1 MLISESRFR
10 KIINEELKKLMKEGM
25 TLEPTPIVGTAPDP
39 KLENKISI
47 LRNEKLIHLN
57 AFFKKAV
64 AFLTKHRGAQS
75 PLPAILSRNWE
86 TVKTKPDPPPGTD
99 AQTWLYGQDIA
110 AIVNTLIDLKDPTG
124 SLFKILCV
132 MSAQG
137 TKVDVQNLNAE
148 ALFEKFSG
156 KKMTGT
162 DGKPTLEA
170 NEFLT
175 AVLPADRR
183 AAGVIADLES
193 FLNPVRAL
201 KVAQQK
207 AAAAAA
213 GKPAA
218 GTPAAPGTAAPA
230 QGFTY
235 TIKQGDSITKVLQRY
250 YKFNPALWAKLPAA
264 DTARIAQMFG
274 TNNPDTI
281 ISKQEVALPATLVLG
296 GINYKLQA
304 PQPTT
309 QPAPTSPAVPAAKP
323 PIATRPG

>member
-25 TLEPTPIVGTAPDP
+25 TLEPTPIAGTAPDP

-57 AFFKKAV
+57 DFFKKAI
-64 AFLTKHRGAQS
+64 AFLTKYRGAQS
-75 PLPAILSRNWE
+75 PNPAILSRNWE
-86 TVKTKPDPPPGTD
+86 TVKTKPDPPPGTNI
-99 AQTWLYGQDIA
+99 QTWLYGTDIA
-110 AIVNTLIDLKDPTG
+110 AIVSTLIDLKDPKG

-132 MSAQG
+132 MSSQG
-137 TKVDVQNLNAE
+137 TKGDVQNLNAE

-162 DGKPTLEA
+162 DGRLTPEA
-170 NEFLT
+170 NEFLS

-213 GKPAA
+213 AAGKPAA

-230 QGFTY
+230 QSFTY

-250 YKFNPALWAKLPAA
+250 YKFNPTLWAKLPAA

-274 TNNPDTI
+274 TNNPDAI
-281 ISKQEVALPATLVLG
+281 VPKLQVILPATLVLG
-296 GINYKLQA
+296 GVSYNLQA
-304 PQPTT
+304 SQPV
-309 QPAPTSPAVPAAKP
+309 VPAAKP
-323 PIATRPG
+323 PTAGAKPAIVNRP